1 MKVVLLLYL
10 SLPLTRGSGVVYRR
24 WLHPLLCSREQDID
38 RMLEQVECGVE
49 LQTIHRAFS
58 VIVHLRQLIV
68 CSSSL
73 EH

>member
-38 RMLEQVECGVE
+38 RMLEQVQCGVE
-49 LQTIHRAFS
+49 LHTIHRAFS
-58 VIVHLRQLIV
+58 VIVHLRRLIV

>member
-38 RMLEQVECGVE
+38 RMLEQVQRGVE
-49 LQTIHRAFS
+49 LQTIHLFS
-58 VIVHLRQLIV
+58 PSPINRLQL
-68 CSSSL
+68 
-73 EH
+73 